1 MAAVQIIECDYY
13 EYFVSNA
20 GSVISSK
27 SPSRAGDTSL
37 IMNTIFAHYPEKSR
51 RDVWNKWKHF

>member
-13 EYFVSNA
+13 VYFVSNA

-27 SPSRAGDTSL
+27 SPSRAGNTSL
-37 IMNTIFAHYPEKSR
+37 IMNTILRSLSVNYGS
-51 RDVWNKWKHF
+51 VY